1 MLQEEME
8 QRNNEFLQR
17 KKEYEE
23 QERLRRKAEERRKFE
38 ERMAE
43 FERERA
49 AEHERLKKIEEEK
62 IRERQKLR
70 EERSGYV
77 LTGIYMYMCILGL
90 LNRFHL
96 ISVGLMRGTILS
108 CMIYVYNLRLIS
120 NDIYYKKG
128 Y

>member
-1 MLQEEME
+1 ME

-70 EERSGYV
+70 EERSGYI
-77 LTGIYMYMCILGL
+77 LTWIDICVYLGV

-96 ISVGLMRGTILS
+96 TSVGLIRETILS
-108 CMIYVYNLRLIS
+108 CLIYVYNRRLIS
-120 NDIYYKKG
+120 NDIYKKS

>member
-1 MLQEEME
+1 ME

-77 LTGIYMYMCILGL
+77 LPGIYMYMCILGL

-96 ISVGLMRGTILS
+96 ISVGLIRETILS

-120 NDIYYKKG
+120 NDIYKKG

>member
-1 MLQEEME
+1 ME

-49 AEHERLKKIEEEK
+49 AEHERLKKID
-62 IRERQKLR
+62 L
-70 EERSGYV
+70 
-77 LTGIYMYMCILGL
+77 GIILKANSDIL
-90 LNRFHL
+90 WN
-96 ISVGLMRGTILS
+96 ISF
-108 CMIYVYNLRLIS
+108 
-120 NDIYYKKG
+120 
-128 Y
+128 

>member
-1 MLQEEME
+1 ME

-70 EERSGYV
+70 EERSGYI
-77 LTGIYMYMCILGL
+77 LPTGIYICVYIWDWGKD
-90 LNRFHL
+90 F
-96 ISVGLMRGTILS
+96 IVQ
-108 CMIYVYNLRLIS
+108 YVAFRSACKVCRLIPT
-120 NDIYYKKG
+120 KKG

>member
-1 MLQEEME
+1 ME

-70 EERSGYV
+70 EERSGYI
-77 LTGIYMYMCILGL
+77 LPTGKYMCIFGIGGKISLYNVWHL
-90 LNRFHL
+90 DLHVRF
-96 ISVGLMRGTILS
+96 V
-108 CMIYVYNLRLIS
+108 
-120 NDIYYKKG
+120 D
-128 Y
+128 

>member
-1 MLQEEME
+1 ME

-70 EERSGYV
+70 EERSGYI
-77 LTGIYMYMCILGL
+77 LPTRIYMCIFGIGE
-90 LNRFHL
+90 RFHC
-96 ISVGLMRGTILS
+96 TICQLQKS
-108 CMIYVYNLRLIS
+108 SPSLTKIY
-120 NDIYYKKG
+120 G
-128 Y
+128 

>member
-1 MLQEEME
+1 ME

-70 EERSGYV
+70 EERSGYI
-77 LTGIYMYMCILGL
+77 LPTGIDMCLFGIGEKISLYNMWHL
-90 LNRFHL
+90 DLHVRF
-96 ISVGLMRGTILS
+96 V
-108 CMIYVYNLRLIS
+108 
-120 NDIYYKKG
+120 D
-128 Y
+128 

>member
-1 MLQEEME
+1 ME

-70 EERSGYV
+70 EERSGYI
-77 LTGIYMYMCILGL
+77 LPNGIYMCIFGIGGKISLYNMWH
-90 LNRFHL
+90 LNLHVRF
-96 ISVGLMRGTILS
+96 V
-108 CMIYVYNLRLIS
+108 
-120 NDIYYKKG
+120 D
-128 Y
+128 

>member
-1 MLQEEME
+1 ME

-70 EERSGYV
+70 EERF
-77 LTGIYMYMCILGL
+77 GIHTTH
-90 LNRFHL
+90 RD
-96 ISVGLMRGTILS
+96 
-108 CMIYVYNLRLIS
+108 IYVYIFGIGGKILLYNMWHLDLHVRFV
-120 NDIYYKKG
+120 D
-128 Y
+128 

>member
-70 EERSGYV
+70 EERSGYI
-77 LTGIYMYMCILGL
+77 LPRIYMYMCILGV

-96 ISVGLMRGTILS
+96 LSVGLMRETILS

-120 NDIYYKKG
+120 NDIYKKG